1 MGCAY
6 VKKIDI
12 KKKDVDL
19 SGEITKTHFNEVNIN
34 LRIEPKKETG
44 EIMNIEKF
52 NFRNLEKSNNSNKN
66 IKVNKINQK
75 IFSKSKSLTNVNEF
89 KFSGPIISLL
99 KNKVDNYQK
108 KTVINKVLIVN
119 AQTNISKEN

>member
-19 SGEITKTHFNEVNIN
+19 SGEITKAHFNEVNIN

-52 NFRNLEKSNNSNKN
+52 NFRNLEKSNNSNHVSKKTI
-66 IKVNKINQK
+66 IKSISVK
-75 IFSKSKSLTNVNEF
+75 NVNEF